1 MMRFTLIIFL
11 IGLIA
16 FSCVKPNSTN
26 PIPVI
31 EYKGLTNLG
40 KAYSGSQPPRD
51 TAVMIIGYQ
60 DGDGDLFA
68 DNSSQGPTFAFI
80 PFYFNT
86 TTKKFAVQID
96 PITLDTQRITNT
108 IRQPD
113 NGYYKGKS
121 IKGDIYIPMSQYR
134 PNDSAKVIKFTGFMI
149 DTKGHRSNVVSSP
162 VYTLDF

>member
-1 MMRFTLIIFL
+1 MRFILIIFL
-11 IGLIA
+11 IGLIG
-16 FSCVKPNSTN
+16 FSCVKPNTTN

-31 EYKGLTNLG
+31 QYKDLTNLG

-51 TAVMIIGYQ
+51 TAVMVLGYE

-68 DNSSQGPTFAFI
+68 DNTTQGPTFAII

-86 TTKKFAVQID
+86 TTNKFDITID

-108 IRQPD
+108 IKQPD

-121 IKGDIYIPMSQYR
+121 IKGDIYIPLSQYR
-134 PNDSAKVIKFTGFMI
+134 PNDNVKIIKFTGFMR
-149 DTKGHRSNVVSSP
+149 DTKGHKSNVFASP
-162 VYTLDF
+162 IYTLNF